1 MSPQLAELVGIEYGV
16 STVRHDIA
24 QDEDNVWS
32 HAERLQREFC
42 TAIAQVCSESED
54 SKTSYGSIIPIK
66 APVVS
71 VMGHVD
77 HGKTTLLD
85 NLRGTTVAEGEVFS
99 SKLCFRSKSLYYRN
113 DTLRLVQVSIGSN
126 THA

>member
-1 MSPQLAELVGIEYGV
+1 MNRWQPICPSFNNTGAKTILSPQLAELVGIEYGV
-16 STVRHDIA
+16 PAIRHDMA

-32 HAERLQREFC
+32 QVGRLQKEFC
-42 TAIAQVCSESED
+42 AAVAQVCSESED
-54 SKTSYGSIIPIK
+54 SKISYDSIIPTK

-85 NLRGTTVAEGEVFS
+85 NLRGTTVAEGEV
-99 SKLCFRSKSLYYRN
+99 
-113 DTLRLVQVSIGSN
+113 
-126 THA
+126 